1 MEKLN
6 VITEIV
12 DVEEA
17 RRRLP
22 ALREA
27 VAALMEVTRKIKT
40 LHQVM
45 RERAAAGDAPGA
57 AADRD
62 ELERLD
68 HAWREDLSRVNALG
82 AYVKDPEA
90 GLVDFYTWR
99 DGEMVF
105 LCWCHG
111 EPDIAF
117 WHGIHAGFAGRKPID

>member
-27 VAALMEVTRKIKT
+27 LPPLMEVTGRIKA
-40 LHQVM
+40 LHRAM
-45 RERAAAGDAPGA
+45 RERAAAGDEA
-57 AADRD
+57 AVAEQRA
-62 ELERLD
+62 ELDRLD
-68 HAWREDLSRVNALG
+68 DVWRGAMVEVNALG
-82 AYVKDPEA
+82 AYVKDPET
-90 GLVDFYTWR
+90 GLIDFYAWR

-105 LCWCHG
+105 LCWRYG

-117 WHGIHAGFAGRKPID
+117 WHGIHDGFTGRKPI